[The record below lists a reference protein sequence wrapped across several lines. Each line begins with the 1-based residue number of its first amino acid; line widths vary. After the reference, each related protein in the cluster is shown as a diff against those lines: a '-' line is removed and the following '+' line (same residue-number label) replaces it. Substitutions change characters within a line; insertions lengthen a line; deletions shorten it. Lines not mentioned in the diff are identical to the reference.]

1 MVESG
6 NRATPLA
13 AEGGARSGRS
23 GRDCFR
29 DTAAIPA
36 PREERTGK
44 RAEEDGAETEASVEP
59 PGADC
64 IPRDEDLLRPD
75 RQGGCLDLP
84 TVTQLFARNSA

>member
-13 AEGGARSGRS
+13 AEGGARSDRS

-36 PREERTGK
+36 PRTGK

-59 PGADC
+59 TG
-64 IPRDEDLLRPD
+64 R
-75 RQGGCLDLP
+75 CLDSP
-84 TVTQLFARNSA
+84 TVTQLFASNSA